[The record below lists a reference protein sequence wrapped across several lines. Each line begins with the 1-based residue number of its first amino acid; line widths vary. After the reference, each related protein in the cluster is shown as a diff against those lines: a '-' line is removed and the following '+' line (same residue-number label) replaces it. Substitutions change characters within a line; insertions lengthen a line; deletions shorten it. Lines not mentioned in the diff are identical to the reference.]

1 MEQKL
6 FDRAAYASC
15 ARQNVAEGIVLLKND
30 REALPLKKG
39 TRIALFGRNQ
49 FNYYKSG
56 TGSGGLVNTRYVVSV
71 RDALKK
77 DARFHL
83 DEKLNSI
90 YQEWLKEHPFDQG
103 HGWASE
109 PWYQEEMP
117 ITEEIAREASGRN
130 DVAVVLI
137 GRTAGED
144 QDNSNV
150 EGSFLLTGEE

>member
-30 REALPLKKG
+30 RDALPLKEG

-83 DEKLNSI
+83 DEKLNTI

-117 ITEEIAREASGRN
+117 RRLSGKHPGEMMWRLCSSAEPQEKIRTMQMWKEAS
-130 DVAVVLI
+130 
-137 GRTAGED
+137 
-144 QDNSNV
+144 
-150 EGSFLLTGEE
+150 F